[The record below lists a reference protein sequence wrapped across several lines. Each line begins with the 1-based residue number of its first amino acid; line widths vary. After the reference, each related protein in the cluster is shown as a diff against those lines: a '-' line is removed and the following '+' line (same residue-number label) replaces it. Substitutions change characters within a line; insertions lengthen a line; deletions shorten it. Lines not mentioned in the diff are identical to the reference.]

1 MATEEEVQ
9 YWVDELDDEAR
20 LAAQKEFT
28 NSIGA
33 EVEELCIRLKE
44 EVAKRYLLICN
55 GDRPKPFGAFDRDEI
70 QRLLAYNLNFTYDGY
85 EIDEFSDFSGSIE
98 SCMDEVSKV
107 TDSEEA
113 WSRYEFVIVFR
124 KYLETAAAFA
134 KSIGATPA
142 MRLYMRAFLILES
155 LNSDSNLSPE
165 DARRFAMFE
174 KSATEMLVA
183 DYLATKLPPFKAA
196 SRAAKKKSS
205 AKKSAKKAVKAKGG
219 RK

>member
-20 LAAQKEFT
+20 LAAQREFT

-70 QRLLAYNLNFTYDGY
+70 QRLFAYNLNFTYDGY

-113 WSRYEFVIVFR
+113 WSRYEFVKVFR
-124 KYLETAAAFA
+124 KYLRTPPRRLNRQFLSPSLTAPMIKRAFA
-134 KSIGATPA
+134 IP
-142 MRLYMRAFLILES
+142 
-155 LNSDSNLSPE
+155 N
-165 DARRFAMFE
+165 RRQ
-174 KSATEMLVA
+174 
-183 DYLATKLPPFKAA
+183 LP
-196 SRAAKKKSS
+196 R
-205 AKKSAKKAVKAKGG
+205 
-219 RK
+219 